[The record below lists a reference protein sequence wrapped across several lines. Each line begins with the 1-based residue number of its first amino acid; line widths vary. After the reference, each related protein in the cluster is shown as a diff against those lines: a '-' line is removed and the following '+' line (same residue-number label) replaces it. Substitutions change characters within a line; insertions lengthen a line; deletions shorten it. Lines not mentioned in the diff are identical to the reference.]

1 MLQRIAWHKKG
12 AVLQFDSVNYLLAL
26 IIFISVGLYGFT
38 DYVNSSKRNTAHAD
52 LVTISSAV
60 SQYNYDLGVY
70 PDSLSELT
78 SSKSVS
84 GNNYGPWLATLNKDP
99 WGQDYQYSK
108 TKDKFVVYSSVG
120 KGITV
125 DAKNPPEKK
134 SDTQAV
140 FVVSH

>member
-1 MLQRIAWHKKG
+1 MLQRIAWHRKG

-26 IIFISVGLYGFT
+26 IIFVSVGLYGFT

-70 PDSLSELT
+70 PESLSELT

-84 GNNYGPWLATLNKDP
+84 GNTYGPWLVTLNKDP
-99 WGQDYQYSK
+99 WGNDYQYSK
-108 TKDKFVVYSSVG
+108 AKNLFVVYSSVG
-120 KGITV
+120 KGVTV
-125 DAKNPPEKK
+125 DANKPPEKK
-134 SDTQAV
+134 SDTDAV